1 MFAFGGLSLIF
12 SIALAVHAFRTGRH
26 YAWAAAIM
34 VLQPIAGLIYLFVEL
49 LPELMGTGRMQRAGA
64 ATLRTLDPGREYRE
78 AKAALAEVATVHNQA
93 RLAATAAALGR
104 SEEAE
109 RLFREAAR
117 GVHADDPALLLGRAN
132 ALLELDRPAE
142 ALEALTHLGAST
154 VDERTPAAT
163 MALGRAYEALGHVAE
178 AEAALR
184 DAAETL
190 PGFEG
195 QARYAAFLARH
206 GRRGEARELL
216 SDMDQRLRKAPPHAR
231 REARPWRALAAKAI
245 NHRP

>member
-1 MFAFGGLSLIF
+1 MFAFGGLSLLF
-12 SIALAVHAFRTGRH
+12 SIAMAVHALRTGRH
-26 YAWAAAIM
+26 YAWAVAIM

-49 LPELMGTGRMQRAGA
+49 LPEMMGTGRVQRAGA

-93 RLAATAAALGR
+93 RLAAAAAALGR
-104 SEEAE
+104 PEEAE
-109 RLFREAAR
+109 RLFREAAQ

-132 ALLELDRPAE
+132 ALLDLNRPAE
-142 ALEALTHLGAST
+142 ALDALAHLGSSP

-163 MALGRAYEALGHVAE
+163 MALGRAYDALGRAAE

-184 DAAETL
+184 HASETV

-206 GRRGEARELL
+206 GRQGEARDLL
-216 SDMDQRLRKAPPHAR
+216 ADMDQRLRKAPPYAR
-231 REARPWRALAAKAI
+231 REARPWRELAARALG
-245 NHRP
+245 